1 METTIANSLDFF
13 VPPWI
18 PVLGSEALSRLD
30 CVAQYSRWGNSKW
43 IHGEQGSSFCC
54 LQVLTHASTCISS
67 HPSKASS
74 FLSECWPAASTD
86 CHRRSFK
93 NSWSLNFPP
102 GDMVPWVSPGE
113 PRRSAKLSPAKLAK
127 LNAQLL
133 QSTKS
138 YVIFF
143 PQQKNK
149 MHSMGEV
156 HHPLQIQHEKQRSIF
171 IGMLRKKTDKVHILQ
186 YIYFPFQR
194 SCHHW

>member
-13 VPPWI
+13 TPPWI
-18 PVLGSEALSRLD
+18 PVLGTEALSRLD
-30 CVAQYSRWGNSKW
+30 CVAQYSRGSNSKW

-54 LQVLTHASTCISS
+54 FQVLTHASTCISS
-67 HPSKASS
+67 HLSETSP

-133 QSTKS
+133 QSTKP

-149 MHSMGEV
+149 MHSTGEV

-171 IGMLRKKTDKVHILQ
+171 IGMVRKKNKVHILQ

-194 SCHHW
+194 SCHH